1 MKNRLLSHPVL
12 RIASLIIAF
21 AVWLIIMNVS
31 NPVITRTVSGI
42 PVNVTNGSYI
52 ESMNLSYAIKSGF
65 ETVSVMVEANRSVVE
80 RLNVSNITANCDLTQ
95 IVNMESDPVMVPVTV
110 SVPGVSAAGVTVTPQ
125 NIQIRLEEM
134 ESRDFVINAVA
145 GSGTPARGFEVGSL
159 TSNPEKLT
167 IRGPKSIIGRIDKV
181 QAEVDVSNLRENT
194 TVTGALHV
202 YDRNGD
208 MLTESQMKSLTFSV
222 NESAVFVD
230 VTLYRVLPD
239 VGISAETYGD
249 PAPGYQIGEITVTP
263 QTISLAGTD
272 EVLDEFRE
280 TGRRLFITEESH
292 AVDVSGASSDVEI
305 RVNLP
310 DYLPAGLRIAEGFSD
325 TVVVTVKILEYNTK
339 SLEIETKAIDK
350 QNLPADMNA
359 VFSSQVLDIRV
370 KGTDSALSALTSDDV
385 IASVD
390 LSGAETGT
398 VMVPVSITL
407 PDGFELAEQVSAEI
421 TISETTVITQSEES
435 DT

>member
-21 AVWLIIMNVS
+21 VVWLIIMNVS
-31 NPVITRTVSGI
+31 NPVITRTVSGV

-52 ESMNLSYAIKSGF
+52 ESMNLSYAIMSGF
-65 ETVSVMVEANRSVVE
+65 ETVSVTVETNRSVVE

-145 GSGTPARGFEVGSL
+145 GSGAPARGFEVGSL

-167 IRGPKSIIGRIDKV
+167 IRGPKSMIERIDKV

-208 MLTESQMKSLTFSV
+208 ELTESQMKSLTFSV

-230 VTLYRVLPD
+230 VTLYRILPD
-239 VGISAETYGD
+239 VDISAETYGE
-249 PAPGYQIGEITVTP
+249 PAAGYQIGEVTVTP
-263 QTISLAGTD
+263 QTISVAGPD
-272 EVLDEFRE
+272 EALDDFRE
-280 TGRRLFITEESH
+280 VGRRLFITEESH

-350 QNLPADMNA
+350 QNLPTDMNA

>member
-1 MKNRLLSHPVL
+1 MRERLLDHPVL
-12 RIASLIIAF
+12 KLISVVIAF
-21 AVWLIIMNVS
+21 LVWLAIMNVS
-31 NPVITRTVSGI
+31 NPVITRTITNI
-42 PVNVTNGSYI
+42 PVNVTNASYI
-52 ESMNLSYAIKSGF
+52 ESMNLSYAIMSGF
-65 ETVSVMVEANRSVVE
+65 ETVSVTVETNRSVVE

-145 GSGTPARGFEVGSL
+145 GSGAPARGFEVRSL

-167 IRGPKSIIGRIDKV
+167 IRGPKSMIERIDKV

-208 MLTESQMKSLTFSV
+208 ELTESQMKSLTFSV

-230 VTLYRVLPD
+230 VTLYRILPD
-239 VGISAETYGD
+239 VDISAETYGE
-249 PAPGYQIGEITVTP
+249 PAAGYQIGEVTVTP
-263 QTISLAGTD
+263 QTISVAGTD
-272 EVLDEFRE
+272 EALDDFRE
-280 TGRRLFITEESH
+280 VGQRLFITEESH

-350 QNLPADMNA
+350 QNLPTDMNA

>member
-31 NPVITRTVSGI
+31 NPVITRTVSGV

-52 ESMNLSYAIKSGF
+52 ESMNLSYAIMSGF
-65 ETVSVMVEANRSVVE
+65 ETVSVTVETNRSVVE

-167 IRGPKSIIGRIDKV
+167 IRGPKSMIERIDKV

-208 MLTESQMKSLTFSV
+208 ELTESQMKSLTFSV

-230 VTLYRVLPD
+230 VTLYRILPD
-239 VGISAETYGD
+239 VGISAETYGE
-249 PAPGYQIGEITVTP
+249 PAAGYQIGEVTVTP
-263 QTISLAGTD
+263 QTISVAGTD
-272 EVLDEFRE
+272 EALDDFRE
-280 TGRRLFITEESH
+280 VGRRLFITEESH

-350 QNLPADMNA
+350 QNLPTDMNA